1 MTQNNWDVLLIGRR
15 LSSSKKLDR
24 NYKTHRISL
33 IFNKGFLFYAEYNLR
48 LVFFLLFKKIHVLHA
63 NDLDTLL
70 SMWLLSKLK
79 KVPLVYDSHEFFLG
93 VPEIQNKKMV
103 KFIWQLI
110 ERMIFPRLKHVFTV
124 NESIAQLYYKAYNVN
139 VKVLRNVPEKSK
151 IDLIKTKLDLN
162 LPSDK
167 PVVILQGSG
176 INVDRGAEELLE
188 AIALQDQFFLCVIG
202 KGDVFKQLKERAL
215 SQDLSKK
222 TMFIDAIPYKEMMQ
236 YTMLSDV
243 GVTLDKPN
251 NLNYEFSLPN
261 KFFDYIKA
269 GIPVVSSHLIEIR
282 KLVEQFNC
290 GTMTTSHDP
299 HEILDALQYA
309 FENRSSFKK
318 GIRQAKA
325 ELVWEKE
332 VIDLIN
338 CYQEIA

>member
-110 ERMIFPRLKHVFTV
+110 ERMIFPKLKHVFTV
-124 NESIAQLYYKAYNVN
+124 NESIAQLYYKAYNVSA
-139 VKVLRNVPEKSK
+139 KVLRNVPEKSK

-176 INVDRGAEELLE
+176 ITVSYTHL
-188 AIALQDQFFLCVIG
+188 
-202 KGDVFKQLKERAL
+202 RA
-215 SQDLSKK
+215 
-222 TMFIDAIPYKEMMQ
+222 
-236 YTMLSDV
+236 
-243 GVTLDKPN
+243 
-251 NLNYEFSLPN
+251 
-261 KFFDYIKA
+261 
-269 GIPVVSSHLIEIR
+269 
-282 KLVEQFNC
+282 
-290 GTMTTSHDP
+290 
-299 HEILDALQYA
+299 HET
-309 FENRSSFKK
+309 
-318 GIRQAKA
+318 
-325 ELVWEKE
+325 
-332 VIDLIN
+332 
-338 CYQEIA
+338 